1 MGIKSIQHPDTHLPI
16 CLSAGRVSA
25 TFYMRPFG
33 YGLLVSASVRPH
45 RSSVGESD
53 SLTCDHLSNR
63 PSYCQNNPY
72 NDETFDEFFHTAI
85 TYLFGAVAETLLKL
99 REKPLHFC
107 KDFFSLD

>member
-1 MGIKSIQHPDTHLPI
+1 MA
-16 CLSAGRVSA
+16 LSA
-25 TFYMRPFG
+25 TLYMRSLG
-33 YGLLVSASVRPH
+33 ISLSETAYAVRR
-45 RSSVGESD
+45 RSGQPI
-53 SLTCDHLSNR
+53 TCAHLSNR

-107 KDFFSLD
+107 DAHFI